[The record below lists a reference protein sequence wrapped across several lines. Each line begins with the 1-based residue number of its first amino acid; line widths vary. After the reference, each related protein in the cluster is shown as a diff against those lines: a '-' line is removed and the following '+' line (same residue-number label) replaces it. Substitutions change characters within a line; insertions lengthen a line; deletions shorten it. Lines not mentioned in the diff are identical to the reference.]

1 MRDRAAPWL
10 ITHQGGKKAASG
22 EAWGKNLGVAR
33 KMTEGILMRNNLCYN
48 REAVVWR
55 AAITLPQATPL
66 ESGPLQGFLMRLRA
80 AGFNQPI
87 IRPAD

>member
-10 ITHQGGKKAASG
+10 ITHHGGKKAASG

-55 AAITLPQATPL
+55 VVIVA
-66 ESGPLQGFLMRLRA
+66 
-80 AGFNQPI
+80 FNQ
-87 IRPAD
+87 RRSNRGRSRAS

>member
-10 ITHQGGKKAASG
+10 ITHHGGKKAASG

-33 KMTEGILMRNNLCYN
+33 KMMEGILMRNNLCYN

-55 AAITLPQATPL
+55 VVIEA
-66 ESGPLQGFLMRLRA
+66 
-80 AGFNQPI
+80 FNQ
-87 IRPAD
+87 RRSNRGRSRAS